1 MAGGNG
7 FASAHVQVDG
17 ARKLRRELKKAG
29 GDLGQLRDANRQ
41 AARSILPIAA
51 GLAPVTTGRLKA
63 SLRVAATN
71 KAGML
76 RAGRKA
82 VPYAGPIH
90 WGWPLRGIH
99 PRPFMT
105 QAATNNESIWMD
117 AYLGAVD
124 KALKE
129 IKGKNR

>member
-1 MAGGNG
+1 MAEDNA
-7 FASAHVQVDG
+7 FTSAHVKVAG
-17 ARKLRRELKKAG
+17 ARQLRRELKKAG
-29 GDLGQLRDANRQ
+29 GDLSQLREANRQ

-71 KAGML
+71 RAGMV

-90 WGWPLRGIH
+90 WGWPLRGIR
-99 PRPFMT
+99 PNPFMT
-105 QAATNNESIWMD
+105 QAATNNEHIWMD
-117 AYLGAVD
+117 AYMDAVD
-124 KALKE
+124 KALKD
-129 IKGKNR
+129 IKGSKR